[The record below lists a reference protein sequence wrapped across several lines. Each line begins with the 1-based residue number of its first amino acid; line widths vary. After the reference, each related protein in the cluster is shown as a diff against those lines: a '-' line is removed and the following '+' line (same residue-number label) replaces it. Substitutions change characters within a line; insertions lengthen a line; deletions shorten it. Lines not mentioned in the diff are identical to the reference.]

1 LHPYLFTFLGYRLTL
16 DDSNGRRKGGRL
28 LALVAVMVLV
38 LNSWAMGQE
47 SLPPAT
53 APVNRLSDD
62 WLIYASSQNQLVPYL
77 KDYHPARNALYQWVH
92 LRPGYPF
99 LITFKAKKDLT
110 LFVDN
115 QLIFTADSPAIYT
128 LDLMER
134 LQQVARPKKG
144 PALLGV
150 WHPAEQPNFTSFAN
164 VQTGPDA
171 AIVSPAF
178 ARQVNLAREDRGQNA
193 FILFLLLIGLLY
205 GGLKASFPA
214 DFNSLFRVSSF
225 LRTSTLE
232 EGFLARPIG
241 SWSVVFFI
249 MAFSL
254 SFSLLIVAI
263 RTDVQQI
270 YLFNRLYTFSEA
282 DIFSRI
288 FFYAFLTFAFFI
300 LKYLFLQL
308 MGFIFDLSSL
318 VRTQY
323 REFVRSTL
331 FMGLFLPAIMLLY
344 LRLNPSMPGAV
355 LLVSNMAVSV
365 LLVITALR
373 VFRTLNKKTP
383 LLNLHIFSYI
393 CATEVIPLMVILKLV
408 VFNYQ

>member
-1 LHPYLFTFLGYRLTL
+1 
-16 DDSNGRRKGGRL
+16 
-28 LALVAVMVLV
+28 
-38 LNSWAMGQE
+38 MGQE

-393 CATEVIPLMVILKLV
+393 CAT
-408 VFNYQ
+408 